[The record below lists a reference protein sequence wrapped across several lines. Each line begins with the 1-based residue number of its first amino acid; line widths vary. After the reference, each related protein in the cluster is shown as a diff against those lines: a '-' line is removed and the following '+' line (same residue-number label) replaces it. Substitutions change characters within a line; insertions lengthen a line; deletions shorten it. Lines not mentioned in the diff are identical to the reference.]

1 MITVE
6 FIFVMDHTVKE
17 CNDNIIV
24 IFRLHDDKDEPSMPT
39 LASVR
44 LIHNIPELK
53 VCQEVWKC
61 EYALCFLNYEAK
73 IT

>member
-1 MITVE
+1 MLDVRLRLRIRLIVIMITVE

-53 VCQEVWKC
+53 VCQEV
-61 EYALCFLNYEAK
+61 
-73 IT
+73 